1 MLDVSRRA
9 AATGLRGALLALLVA
24 CSGGATDE
32 VPTATPSPTA
42 TPPPPV
48 ASSTPAVSSTPAAA
62 IAIEGDELFLTWTN
76 EALTL
81 IAQRAP
87 ADYAMVL
94 ASIRTIRSIEA
105 GSGIFVMTKLYL
117 VGNLTAHAPGFEP
130 RLQLVWYAGT
140 IVHDACHSAR
150 YERGETHRGREA
162 ELACLA
168 VQKEALLK
176 LDGAADIP
184 GYVQG
189 LIDNADDPANEY
201 WNNPERHW

>member
-1 MLDVSRRA
+1 MLNLYHRA
-9 AATGLRGALLALLVA
+9 AAPGFCGALLALLVA
-24 CSGGATDE
+24 CSGGATNA
-32 VPTATPSPTA
+32 VPTATPSPAA
-42 TPPPPV
+42 TLPPPV
-48 ASSTPAVSSTPAAA
+48 ASSTPAAA
-62 IAIEGDELFLTWTN
+62 ITIEGDEPFVTWTS
-76 EALTL
+76 EALAL

-87 ADYAMVL
+87 ADYTTVL
-94 ASIRTIRSIEA
+94 ASIRTIKSIEA
-105 GSGIFVMTKLYL
+105 GSGIFVMTKLYQ
-117 VGNLTAHAPGFEP
+117 VGNVTAHAPGLEP

-150 YERGETHRGREA
+150 YERGETHRGKEA

-176 LDGAADIP
+176 LDSDAYVP

-201 WNNPERHW
+201 WNKPDRHW